1 MKKIIIF
8 ILSFSFLIISNSSS
22 DNQFLVNL
30 VPGDGYTE
38 ASIQINED
46 DNPDLEILAV
56 RDIDSTEYS
65 NFLLN
70 LVFILRKLIHQ
81 IDLLQM

>member
-1 MKKIIIF
+1 MKKIFIF
-8 ILSFSFLIISNSSS
+8 IISFSILIISNASS

-56 RDIDSTEYS
+56 RDLS
-65 NFLLN
+65 
-70 LVFILRKLIHQ
+70 LIH
-81 IDLLQM
+81 I

>member
-30 VPGDGYTE
+30 
-38 ASIQINED
+38 
-46 DNPDLEILAV
+46 LEFQDEKILF
-56 RDIDSTEYS
+56 SS
-65 NFLLN
+65 NYISVL
-70 LVFILRKLIHQ
+70 
-81 IDLLQM
+81 